1 MMALGAC
8 GLASTTAAVAPAASQ
23 TEQQGAQQAPR
34 ARAAGPAP
42 ATPIGVAVSARRL
55 NVAAGRSAWVRG
67 AVRRAAGVHTV
78 RLQRRSG
85 ERWVTIDRDRTDV
98 RGRYRLAYR
107 PRQAGSH
114 VVRVRVS
121 GDPRLRPA
129 VRRVGRLNAFRRTSA
144 SWYGPGFYGRR
155 TACGTT
161 FSAGVMGVAHKT
173 LPCGTRLTLRR
184 GTRIARVRVI
194 DRGPFHAGREFDL
207 SPAVKRRLGFGST
220 GTVDTTV

>member
-1 MMALGAC
+1 MMAFAAC
-8 GLASTTAAVAPAASQ
+8 GLAYTTVAVAPAASD
-23 TEQQGAQQAPR
+23 TDQQGAQNPEAH
-34 ARAAGPAP
+34 AAGPAP
-42 ATPIGVAVSARRL
+42 RTPVDVAVSARRL

-67 AVRRAAGVHTV
+67 TVHRAGGAHTV
-78 RLQRRSG
+78 RLQRRAG
-85 ERWVTIDRDRTDV
+85 GRWVTIDRDRTDG

-114 VVRVRVS
+114 VVRVRFP
-121 GDPRLRPA
+121 GDARLRPA
-129 VRRVGRLNAFRRTSA
+129 VRRVGRLNAFRRTFA

-173 LPCGTRLTLRR
+173 LPCGTRVTLRR

-207 SPAVKRRLGFGST
+207 SPAVKRKLGFGST